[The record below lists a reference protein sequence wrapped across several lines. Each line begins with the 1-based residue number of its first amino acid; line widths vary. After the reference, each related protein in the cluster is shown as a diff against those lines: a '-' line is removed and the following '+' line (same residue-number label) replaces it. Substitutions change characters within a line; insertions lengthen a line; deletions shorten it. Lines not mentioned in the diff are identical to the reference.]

1 MAGLGVVIADRSD
14 RGHSPVAGLGV
25 VIADRSGRGAGA
37 GKLPGIGGMFGI
49 VEGIG
54 SDVGNVT
61 AEIKTTETINI

>member
-14 RGHSPVAGLGV
+14 RGDSPVAGLGV
-25 VIADRSGRGAGA
+25 VIADRSGNGAGA

-54 SDVGNVT
+54 SDVGNDT
-61 AEIKTTETINI
+61 AELTTIENINI